1 MGSKQLP
8 QDSGRQLT
16 KVFAALGWEVHRGGR
31 NHFVLTHPDKPPF
44 LNISI
49 PDHKI
54 VDRYLL
60 RSQIRKAGLTE
71 EQFLDMYEQL

>member
-8 QDSGRQLT
+8 QESGKQLT
-16 KVFAALGWEVHRGGR
+16 KVFESFGWEVHRGGR
-31 NHFVLTHPDKPPF
+31 NHFVLTHPEKSPF

-49 PDHKI
+49 PDHKK

-60 RSQIRKAGLTE
+60 RAQIKKARLTE
-71 EQFLDMYEQL
+71 EQFLDVYDRL